1 MHSRLT
7 ESVKVRRADSDF
19 GARSIRRQD
28 YSAGYAVIVIFVAV
42 VIIIA
47 LIIALV
53 YLVVLPSTR
62 VTVTGVDWEI
72 HYNGAE
78 NGYFG
83 PSPQSSCSA
92 CPIKISTD
100 DQFTYTLAFTSS
112 GSSLSHAIDNFT
124 VAAPFTLVSVSPNL
138 PITVTPGGSA
148 TITVT
153 LKAPS
158 DAGSYVLS
166 GAMNTT

>member
-1 MHSRLT
+1 M
-7 ESVKVRRADSDF
+7 
-19 GARSIRRQD
+19 RRQD
-28 YSAGYAVIVIFVAV
+28 SSAGYAVIVIFVAV

-53 YLVVLPSTR
+53 FLVVLPSTR

-72 HYNGAE
+72 HYNGVT

-83 PSPQSSCSA
+83 PSPQSSCDA
-92 CPIKISTD
+92 CPIKVSTD
-100 DQFTYTLAFTSS
+100 DQFTYTLTFTSS
-112 GSSLSHAIDNFT
+112 ASLWPHSIDNFT
-124 VAAPFTLVSVSPNL
+124 VAAPFTLVSVPPSI
-138 PITVTPGGSA
+138 PISVTPGGSA

-158 DAGSYVLS
+158 DEGSYVLS
-166 GAMNTT
+166 GVMNTT